1 MSVANTKN
9 RGGLRASVNF
19 LLTHKSLPLLTALL
33 AVVLAAPA
41 LGAGW
46 ILDDYYHRTVLL
58 GTPQFQ
64 DLFGPPAEMFRFFRG
79 DAERTARVMDL
90 GFFPWWTY
98 PGLKAEFCQVVT
110 VWTHRLDYWLWPD
123 SPILMHLHSL
133 LWFGALVAAVGCLYR
148 EVFGPTLVAGL
159 AAILF
164 AIDDAHGTPAGF
176 LANRNILIAGLFGV
190 LALITHD
197 AWRRKSW
204 SWGAVLAPLLAGMS
218 LFAKE
223 EGIGTYAYLGAY
235 ALYLDPR
242 GWRRGCVAL
251 APSIV
256 VLFAWRALRDHW
268 GYGVRDMGLY
278 VDPLTD
284 PGPFAAALVERLPI
298 LLLGQWGFPPSDVAA
313 ILPPPARTVLWLGA
327 VVFAAWLFVVAM
339 PLLWTDR
346 SARFWATGMLL
357 ALIPVS
363 ATFPMDR
370 LLTLP
375 SIGAFGL
382 LAQILHVVFV
392 EQKSKPLSRW
402 WRVAAIP
409 LGYCFVAIHLILAP
423 LVLPFRAGNPTLP
436 KGIEQTFYVRIS
448 LPKSVAHQTV
458 VIVNAPSAAHAGL
471 LPLLRV
477 QNGAAPPRHTRVLGP
492 GLSTDLIRRV
502 DENTLLIR
510 PTHGYLYWILDKVFR
525 SDRRPLTVGEKVE
538 LSDMTAQVVA
548 LTDDGRPAEVSFHF
562 SVPLEDPSL
571 LWLCYRNNAFEPFT
585 PPSVGESV
593 EIKMP
598 GLLRWRP

>member
-1 MSVANTKN
+1 
-9 RGGLRASVNF
+9 
-19 LLTHKSLPLLTALL
+19 
-33 AVVLAAPA
+33 
-41 LGAGW
+41 
-46 ILDDYYHRTVLL
+46 
-58 GTPQFQ
+58 
-64 DLFGPPAEMFRFFRG
+64 
-79 DAERTARVMDL
+79 MDL

-98 PGLKAEFCQVVT
+98 PSLKAEFCQILT

-123 SPILMHLHSL
+123 SPFLMHLHSL
-133 LWFGALVAAVGCLYR
+133 VWFGALVAAVACLYKR
-148 EVFGPTLVAGL
+148 MFDRTLVAGL
-159 AAILF
+159 ATLLF
-164 AIDDAHGTPAGF
+164 AVDDAHGTPAGF
-176 LANRNILIAGLFGV
+176 IANRNVLIASLFGV
-190 LALITHD
+190 LGLIAHD

-204 SWGAVLAPLLAGMS
+204 SPGLVLAPLLVGIS

-235 ALYLDPR
+235 ALCLDPR

-251 APSIV
+251 APYAM
-256 VLFAWRALRDHW
+256 VLFLWRALRDHW

-284 PGPFAAALVERLPI
+284 PGPFAAALAERLPV
-298 LLLGQWGFPPSDVAA
+298 LLLGQLGFPPSDVAA
-313 ILPPPARTVLWLGA
+313 ILTPPALTVLWLSA
-327 VVFAAWLFVVAM
+327 LAFAAWFFVVAM

-346 SARFWATGMLL
+346 LARFWTAGMLL

-375 SIGAFGL
+375 GIGAFGL
-382 LAQILHVVFV
+382 LAQILHFVFA

-402 WRVAAIP
+402 WRVPATA
-409 LGYCFVAIHLILAP
+409 LGCCFVAFHLILAP
-423 LVLPFRAGNPTLP
+423 LALPLRAGNPTLP
-436 KGIEQTFYVRIS
+436 RGIEKTFYVRM
-448 LPKSVAHQTV
+448 PMPESVKHQTV

-477 QNGAAPPRHTRVLGP
+477 QSGAAPPRHTRVLGP
-492 GLSTDLIRRV
+492 ALSTVLIRRV
-502 DENTLLIR
+502 DEMTLLIR
-510 PTHGYLYWILDKVFR
+510 PTRGYLRWVLDRVFR
-525 SDRRPLTVGEKVE
+525 SDRHPMTIGQTVE
-538 LSDMTAQVVA
+538 LSGMTARVTA

-571 LWLCYRNNAFEPFT
+571 VWLCYRNKAFERFT
-585 PPSVGESV
+585 LPSVGDSV

-598 GLLRWRP
+598 RLLRNGP